1 MKRVELLS
9 FSARGE
15 ALGGKLAAALEGL
28 GWQARAVRCPKG
40 GLDAWTRENFGAE
53 ALIFLGSCGIAVRA
67 VAPYVTSK
75 LADPAVVVVDETGT
89 FAVSLLSG
97 HLGGANRL
105 AETVA
110 GLIGAAPVITT
121 ATDRRGLF
129 AVDTW
134 AKAQGLT
141 IAEPHRIKE
150 ISGRLLAG
158 ETVTLSGD
166 QPIGGLW
173 PPELAPTDR
182 DGDIVLS
189 WRSPEGE
196 GLHLIPPVL
205 TLGVGCRKGTPFEA
219 LAAAVTDFLRAS
231 GCHPAAVRQVCTIDL
246 KAREPGLLAFCRD
259 RDLPLVTYP
268 AEALAAVPGAF
279 TPSAFVREVTGV
291 DNVCERS
298 ARLGSGPN
306 GTLLRGKTKY
316 PGITLALAWEPGTV
330 CF

>member
-15 ALGGKLAAALEGL
+15 ALGARLAEDLTGL

-40 GLDAWTRENFGAE
+40 GLDAWTRANFGAE
-53 ALIFLGSCGIAVRA
+53 ALLFLGSCGIAVRA

-75 LADPAVVVVDETGT
+75 LDDPAVVVVDETGR

-110 GLIGAAPVITT
+110 ELLGAVPVITT

-134 AKAQGLT
+134 ARDQGLT
-141 IAEPHRIKE
+141 IVEPHRIKG

-166 QPIGGLW
+166 QPIGGPW
-173 PPELAPTDR
+173 PPELTQADR
-182 DGDIVLS
+182 EGDIVLS
-189 WRSPEGE
+189 WRDPAGE
-196 GLHLIPPVL
+196 GLHLIPKVL
-205 TLGVGCRKGTPFEA
+205 TLGVGCRRGTPWADLE
-219 LAAAVTDFLRAS
+219 AAVTDFLRDT

-246 KAREPGLLAFCRD
+246 KKAEPGLLALCRA
-259 RDLPLVTYP
+259 RDLPLVTYSA
-268 AEALAAVPGAF
+268 AELAAVPGDF
-279 TPSAFVREVTGV
+279 TPSEFVRQVTGV
-291 DNVCERS
+291 DNVCARS
-298 ARLGSGPN
+298 AKLGSGPH
-306 GTLLRGKTKY
+306 GKLLRGKTRY